1 MINPGEFFF
10 ALLFACLLTFG
21 CTSAV
26 VEKYVSDTYKTRLI
40 DCNAAEY
47 RIDPKTG
54 EKSFVIFAEE
64 KNEVQKEQAK

>member
-10 ALLFACLLTFG
+10 AMICTCLLTFG
-21 CTSAV
+21 CTSAFTG
-26 VEKYVSDTYKTRLI
+26 KYVSDAYKARLI
-40 DCNAAEY
+40 ECDAAEY

-64 KNEVQKEQAK
+64 KKGQGE